1 MPESLLFKKILFK
14 EEYVL
19 KHETITS
26 RNNPKIKLA
35 AKLGDKKFRSENSL
49 FSFEGFKLLYEFLDS
64 GLKPEL
70 LFVTPDAAAVIEKQR
85 PECDFTVVTED
96 VYKKISLEKSPE
108 GVFCISKTLDKIHNI
123 IIIYRR
129 DYFRN
134 SSCLLLD
141 GINDPG
147 NLGTIL
153 RSASAFGTDTVILSK
168 NCADV
173 YNSKTV
179 RASMGAV
186 FRQKTLRAENLADVV
201 TLLREN
207 RIKVYAA
214 ALSKDAIPAEALDFR
229 ENLCFV
235 VGSEANG
242 ISEKVLQACNASI
255 IIGMENT
262 TESLNAAT
270 AASILLYEKYKS
282 NR

>member
-1 MPESLLFKKILFK
+1 M
-14 EEYVL
+14 

-70 LFVTPDAAAVIEKQR
+70 LFVTP
-85 PECDFTVVTED
+85 ECDFTVVTED

-123 IIIYRR
+123 IIIYRK

-214 ALSKDAIPAEALDFR
+214 ALSKNAIPAENLDFS